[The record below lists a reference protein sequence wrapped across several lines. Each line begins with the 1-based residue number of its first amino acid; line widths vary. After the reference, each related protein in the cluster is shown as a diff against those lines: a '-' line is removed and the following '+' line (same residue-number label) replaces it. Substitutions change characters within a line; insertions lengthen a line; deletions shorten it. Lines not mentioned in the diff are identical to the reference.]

1 MTAPRTIEIARNC
14 GIGTCEGTCRVIYI
28 DPAAFRGDPFCPD
41 LIPINPTKAA
51 EIVALLIET
60 YGPGILPP
68 ATEPA

>member
-1 MTAPRTIEIARNC
+1 MTEPRTVEIARNC

-28 DPAAFRGDPFCPD
+28 DPAAFRGDPYCPD
-41 LIPINPTKAA
+41 LIPISPAKAT
-51 EIVALLIET
+51 EIVALLAET

>member
-1 MTAPRTIEIARNC
+1 MTAPRTIEIALIC
-14 GIGTCEGTCRVIYI
+14 GIGSCEGSCPVIYI